1 MDVDRTIHEPARLR
15 ILMILAGVEVADFAF
30 MLETLGLTRGNLSV
44 HMSRLED
51 AGYVKIKKSF
61 NGKMPHTEYRM
72 TPAGRNAL
80 TRYWQSMDEIRM
92 MEGP

>member
-1 MDVDRTIHEPARLR
+1 
-15 ILMILAGVEVADFAF
+15 MILAGVEVADFAF
-30 MLETLGLTRGNLSV
+30 MLGTLGLTRGNLSA

-72 TPAGRNAL
+72 TRAGHNAL

-92 MEGP
+92 TQERN